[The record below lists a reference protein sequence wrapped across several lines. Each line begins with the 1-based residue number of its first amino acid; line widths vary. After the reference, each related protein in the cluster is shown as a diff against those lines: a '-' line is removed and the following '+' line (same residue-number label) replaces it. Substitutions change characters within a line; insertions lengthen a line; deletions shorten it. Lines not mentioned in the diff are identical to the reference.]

1 MNQQSLFDTLELD
14 ETALERKLYK
24 NWEPVIFK
32 ACEEYGLHPSD
43 FSLRKNKG
51 YSSVY
56 FNATLVARLHIR
68 GKDHYASIPQ
78 SWSDSLP
85 EDVSVSQLKDGRTKI
100 RKSDAERPEVVRAII
115 HAMVLHFPK
124 EYDCCSRFEE
134 CSDAKQCT
142 NPDHA
147 SALGCGY
154 RKILASGRVFCGKN
168 RNID

>member
-14 ETALERKLYK
+14 ETALECKLYE

-32 ACEEYGLHPSD
+32 ACEKYGLHPDD
-43 FSLRKNKG
+43 FSLRRNKG

-68 GKDHYASIPQ
+68 GKDHYVSIPW
-78 SWSDSLP
+78 SWNDRLP
-85 EDVSVSQLKDGRTKI
+85 EKIKTSQLKDGRAKI
-100 RKSDAERPEVVRAII
+100 KKSDAERPDVVWAII
-115 HAMVLHFPK
+115 GAMVQHFPK

-142 NPDHA
+142 NPDRTF
-147 SALGCGY
+147 ALGCGY
-154 RKILASGRVFCGKN
+154 RKILASGKVFCGEN
-168 RNID
+168 RNV

>member
-32 ACEEYGLHPSD
+32 ACKEYGLHLSD
-43 FSLRKNKG
+43 FSLRENKG

-68 GKDHYASIPQ
+68 GKDHYVSIPW
-78 SWSDSLP
+78 SWSDNLP
-85 EDVSVSQLKDGRTKI
+85 DGVRASRLKDGRAKI
-100 RKSDAERPEVVRAII
+100 KKSDAERPEVVRAII

-142 NPDHA
+142 NPDRT